1 MVQKPGKEKREK
13 ESRMGTHSH
22 SLSLS
27 FSLSL
32 SPLPSPI
39 PPMKTTPLNDRN
51 NKTFEIASFSSLQN
65 GSYTLPRKP
74 ETDAGKTSFCRLWRL
89 VGTHKLIIFIGWEPW
104 SSGYGRR
111 LIFQRSWVWI
121 PALYTGWTFSLLFVI
136 KIVMFLWKDENKR
149 KRGWDGPFLKKLI
162 FSMDHTRP
170 VYLLSSFFLY
180 NLRKI

>member
-13 ESRMGTHSH
+13 ESRMGTLSLSL

-27 FSLSL
+27 FSLTHSA
-32 SPLPSPI
+32 
-39 PPMKTTPLNDRN
+39 MKTTPLNDRN

>member
-74 ETDAGKTSFCRLWRL
+74 ETDAEKTSFCRL
-89 VGTHKLIIFIGWEPW
+89 
-104 SSGYGRR
+104 
-111 LIFQRSWVWI
+111 
-121 PALYTGWTFSLLFVI
+121 
-136 KIVMFLWKDENKR
+136 
-149 KRGWDGPFLKKLI
+149 
-162 FSMDHTRP
+162 
-170 VYLLSSFFLY
+170 
-180 NLRKI
+180 